1 MTADFEARR
10 RLRYASSLSLIVR
23 RTRLSTIGDRAFPVT
38 ARAGFNWWEAWGSVY
53 LGGTGRLQQ
62 LYD

>member
-1 MTADFEARR
+1 VQRFIRV
-10 RLRYASSLSLIVR
+10 YLSGILP
-23 RTRLSTIGDRAFPVT
+23 L
-38 ARAGFNWWEAWGSVY
+38 RAGFNWWEAWGPVY

>member
-1 MTADFEARR
+1 MANELIGLILLITMVQGRR
-10 RLRYASSLSLIVR
+10 IERYK
-23 RTRLSTIGDRAFPVT
+23 TKD
-38 ARAGFNWWEAWGSVY
+38 RAGFNWWEAWGPVY